1 MNGTDEGPMTLVLTA
16 SAVRRL
22 ADPGAAITDA
32 KRWTEHVGVVGDD
45 AATVDDT
52 RSFVDDLDADPDIVA
67 GHVGGGLADLRQR
80 LRTNRHVLVGTTDEH
95 HDIATALG
103 WEYLAVEDAV
113 EAAGWQI
120 TEATDE

>member
-1 MNGTDEGPMTLVLTA
+1 MNDADDGPMTLVLTV

-22 ADPGAAITDA
+22 ADAGAAIAEA

-45 AATVDDT
+45 ATTVADT
-52 RSFVDDLDADPDIVA
+52 RSFVDRLDAEPDVVA

-80 LRTNRHVLVGTTDEH
+80 LRTDRHVLVGTTDEH

-103 WEYLAVEDAV
+103 WEYLAVEDAA
-113 EAAGWQI
+113 EAAGWPLA
-120 TEATDE
+120 EATGA